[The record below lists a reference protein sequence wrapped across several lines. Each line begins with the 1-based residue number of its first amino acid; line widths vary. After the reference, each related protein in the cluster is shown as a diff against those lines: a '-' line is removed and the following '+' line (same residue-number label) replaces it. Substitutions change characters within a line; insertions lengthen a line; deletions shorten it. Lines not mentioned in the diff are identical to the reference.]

1 MIYYHCKFVLET
13 GKTDDVI
20 IPAEDHIS
28 LMEQVH
34 LHEGVLVKFVRLSQR
49 RFKMTAQ
56 DSIFFFTYMREF
68 LNADIALIES
78 IDTISQETRKINI
91 KAIASKLQ
99 YDIRTGHLLS
109 DAMRKQPTVFSG
121 ISVSLVAVSEKI
133 NSLSTACNHIVNYL
147 NFGIVLTRKVKTVI
161 TYPIVMITMIF
172 GMVIFYSTFV
182 IPKLEAI
189 FTEFDE
195 GAKMPIQTVALVAF
209 SSFISNYWLLM
220 LVMMIATPIATI
232 FLYKR
237 SDSVKRYLDALALK
251 IPILSSIIIKSQL
264 SRFSLFTANMYE
276 RGYNFLDSI
285 SEALIVLTNTKMKAD
300 IEDMILTIQS
310 GESVYK
316 ALRQIPYI
324 PRFVHRMFR
333 VAESTSNIQRPLT
346 SIYDFYNQE
355 IQNDLDRVLQLIKP
369 LAVVI
374 VGLLMLWIVSATLL
388 PFYAKIP
395 QLLSSTHG

>member
-1 MIYYHCKFVLET
+1 MLYYHCKFILEN

-34 LHEGVLVKFVRLSQR
+34 LQDGILVKFTKISHK
-49 RFKMTAQ
+49 RFKMSAQ

-68 LNADIALIES
+68 LNADISLIES
-78 IDTISQETRKINI
+78 IDTISQETRKVNI
-91 KAIASKLQ
+91 KSIASKLQ
-99 YDIRTGHLLS
+99 YDIRTGYLLS
-109 DAMRKQPTVFSG
+109 DAMRKQPMVFSG
-121 ISVSLVAVSEKI
+121 ISISLVAVSEKI
-133 NSLSTACNHIVNYL
+133 NALSTACNHIVNYL
-147 NFGIVLTRKVKTVI
+147 NFGIVLTRKVKTVV

-195 GAKMPIQTVALVAF
+195 SAKMPIQTVALVAF
-209 SSFISNYWLLM
+209 SSFISNYWALI
-220 LVMMIATPIATI
+220 VTIIITTPII
-232 FLYKR
+232 MVFLYKR
-237 SDSVKRYLDALALK
+237 SDSIKSMLDSFALK
-251 IPILSSIIIKSQL
+251 VPILSSIIIKSQL

-285 SEALIVLTNTKMKAD
+285 SEALIVLTNDKMRAD
-300 IEDMILTIQS
+300 FENMIITIQS

-316 ALRQIPYI
+316 ALREIPYI

-333 VAESTSNIQRPLT
+333 VAEATSNIQRPLT

-355 IQNDLDRVLQLIKP
+355 IQNDLDRILQLIKP
-369 LAVVI
+369 LAIIVV
-374 VGLLMLWIVSATLL
+374 GALMIWIVSATLL

>member
-1 MIYYHCKFVLET
+1 MLYYHCKFVLEN

-28 LMEQVH
+28 LMDQVH
-34 LHEGVLVKFVRLSQR
+34 TRDGILVKFTKISQKKFR
-49 RFKMTAQ
+49 MSPQ

-68 LNADIALIES
+68 LNADISLIES

-91 KAIASKLQ
+91 KSVASKLQ
-99 YDIRTGHLLS
+99 HDIRSGHLLS
-109 DAMRKQPTVFSG
+109 DAMRKQPLVFSG
-121 ISVSLVAVSEKI
+121 ISTSLVAVSEKI

-147 NFGIVLTRKVKTVI
+147 NFGIILMRKVKAVI
-161 TYPIVMITMIF
+161 TYPIVMLTMIF

-195 GAKMPIQTVALVAF
+195 NAQMPIQTIALVAF
-209 SSFISNYWLLM
+209 SSFISTYWVLM
-220 LVMMIATPIATI
+220 VTLIITIPIATV

-237 SDSVKRYLDALALK
+237 SDIVKSKLDALALK
-251 IPILSSIIIKSQL
+251 IPILSSVIIKSQL

-285 SEALIVLTNTKMKAD
+285 SEALIVLTNDKIRAD
-300 IEDMILTIQS
+300 FEQMIITIQS
-310 GESVYK
+310 GEEVYK

-333 VAESTSNIQRPLT
+333 VAEATSNIQRPLT

-355 IQNDLDRVLQLIKP
+355 IQNDLDRIVQLIKP
-369 LAVVI
+369 IAILVV
-374 VGLLMLWIVSATLL
+374 GALMIWIVSATIL